1 MHTHTFW
8 NGGLPYPHFLTYQK
22 KKTSAEL
29 IQLIYFGHFGVT
41 TVFLVFHYYPGDG
54 LYACVM

>member
-22 KKTSAEL
+22 KQKQVQNS
-29 IQLIYFGHFGVT
+29 FS
-41 TVFLVFHYYPGDG
+41 
-54 LYACVM
+54 